1 MNHWVDTKTTR
12 LLRQKDSL
20 QREVRKLETGFLER
34 IEKLEETLKEQV
46 EKLADDLTV
55 EAGKI
60 NALCSE
66 VGENTVEIQRGIE
79 AFKAHAERL
88 ANAETKRL
96 QRRVK
101 ELEAK
106 LADLGEKTALKSV
119 NSEEINKAKTIA
131 IFDAIIFN
139 ISNWSTAGD
148 TAPDFE
154 LASQAILFPAVYE
167 RVMRGD
173 EEAYILEEVPV
184 SALEVVKR
192 GREYV
197 KHFRSSCPLSL
208 VDPTTWEM
216 YGGEVQKWWVND
228 ALPLIYGARDP
239 SWEEDTPF
247 TLPEMIAWRDYPAN
261 RALSFPLIFDGME
274 HVEKYRDAV
283 REETGLPEFSSAAIK
298 TRLEVEL

>member
-20 QREVRKLETGFLER
+20 QKEVKKLESTFVDR
-34 IEKLEETLKEQV
+34 V
-46 EKLADDLTV
+46 EKVSDSFRESVDKLTQDFSLEV
-55 EAGKI
+55 SKVWG
-60 NALCSE
+60 LCTE
-66 VGENTVEIQRGIE
+66 IEDNTAEIQRGIE
-79 AFKAHAERL
+79 AYKAHVDRL
-88 ANAETKRL
+88 SNAETKRL
-96 QRRVK
+96 QRKVK
-101 ELEAK
+101 ELEEK
-106 LADLGEKTALKSV
+106 LATLGEKTALKAV
-119 NSEEINKAKTIA
+119 NSGEINKAKTIA
-131 IFDAIIFN
+131 IFDAILFN
-139 ISNWSTAGD
+139 ISNWSVAGD

-197 KHFRSSCPLSL
+197 KHFRTSCPLSL
-208 VDPTTWEM
+208 VDPTTWDM
-216 YGGEVQKWWVND
+216 YAGEVQKWWVND

-239 SWEEDTPF
+239 SWEEDAPF